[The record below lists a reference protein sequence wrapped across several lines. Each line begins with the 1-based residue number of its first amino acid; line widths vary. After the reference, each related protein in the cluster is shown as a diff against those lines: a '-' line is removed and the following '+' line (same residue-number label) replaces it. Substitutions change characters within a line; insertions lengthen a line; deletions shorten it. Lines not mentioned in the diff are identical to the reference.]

1 MFRDFFSSLL
11 SLIAI
16 LICSAELHLK
26 SLKTMN
32 NVSLVESPIDIKEIP
47 MTEIRYNSK
56 LKCVVWSVKETIC
69 YSPKSIFHLFL
80 INKASGYVPLG
91 HMTAPNQ
98 GCISYPPFAAGYG
111 HGI

>member
-1 MFRDFFSSLL
+1 MFSDFFSSLL
-11 SLIAI
+11 SLIPI
-16 LICSAELHLK
+16 LIFSAELHLK

-32 NVSLVESPIDIKEIP
+32 NVSLFESPTDIKEIP
-47 MTEIRYNSK
+47 MTETRHNSK

-69 YSPKSIFHLFL
+69 YSPKSIFHLFS

-98 GCISYPPFAAGYG
+98 DCISYPPLQLDMAM
-111 HGI
+111 